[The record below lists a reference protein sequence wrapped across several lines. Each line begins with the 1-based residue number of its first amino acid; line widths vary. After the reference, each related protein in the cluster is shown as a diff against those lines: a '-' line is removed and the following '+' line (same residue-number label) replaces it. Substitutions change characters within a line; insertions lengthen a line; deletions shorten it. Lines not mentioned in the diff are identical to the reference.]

1 MATKD
6 ISTQD
11 ARPAA
16 VKRSAEAAVAYSQD
30 DSYQVNLIAA
40 QLDEAGNT
48 IGTNKPKNTSEAD
61 DAFRKLHQS
70 FRSLFELRGQA
81 FIDAFNVFVAA
92 AIKHKR
98 SIFYYPNVNY
108 HLDWFHDS
116 AERETYVVFI
126 NMLVRFANSQDKANF
141 AQRDNVNRLLQRVV
155 DPELQQL
162 LAYCFNAA

>member
-11 ARPAA
+11 ERPSA
-16 VKRSAEAAVAYSQD
+16 VRRAEENAVTYSQD
-30 DSYQVNLIAA
+30 DAYQVRLIAT
-40 QLDEAGNT
+40 QLDEAGGA
-48 IGTNKPKNTSEAD
+48 ISQNKPKDTPEAD

-70 FRSLFELRGQA
+70 FRTLFELRGQA
-81 FIDAFNVFVAA
+81 FIDAFNVFVEA

-98 SIFYYPNVNY
+98 GIFYYPNVNY
-108 HLDWFHDS
+108 HLDRFYDS

-141 AQRDNVNRLLQRVV
+141 AQRDNVGRLVQRVT
-155 DPELQQL
+155 DPELQHL